1 MLDAGLNLA
10 IGTDATNTS
19 DGQNMFEALRLAAYL
34 SRIAD
39 PDPARWLSGGCVPS
53 GNRRQCGRARLSP
66 SGSLDPGFA
75 ADIVFLDLRH
85 INYVPLRAPLLQ
97 LVFAEN
103 GAAVESVMIG
113 GRMVLDHGRLTTID
127 EQRLRDD
134 AAAAATRLDAMNE
147 AALRNARAIGA
158 LVGHFCLGHATDHF
172 PLHRRLPD
180 AAAR

>member
-39 PDPARWLSGGCVPS
+39 PDPARWLSVEDVFRAATVGSAVALGFH
-53 GNRRQCGRARLSP
+53 QAGR
-66 SGSLDPGFA
+66 LDPGFA

-103 GAAVESVMIG
+103 CTRALLRTVR
-113 GRMVLDHGRLTTID
+113 GRAPEGFCGV
-127 EQRLRDD
+127 
-134 AAAAATRLDAMNE
+134 
-147 AALRNARAIGA
+147 RASPAPPSG
-158 LVGHFCLGHATDHF
+158 D
-172 PLHRRLPD
+172 
-180 AAAR
+180 

>member
-1 MLDAGLNLA
+1 MFRAATVGSAAALGFHQAG
-10 IGTDATNTS
+10 
-19 DGQNMFEALRLAAYL
+19 R
-34 SRIAD
+34 
-39 PDPARWLSGGCVPS
+39 
-53 GNRRQCGRARLSP
+53 
-66 SGSLDPGFA
+66 LDPGFA

-134 AAAAATRLDAMNE
+134 AAAAATRLDARNE